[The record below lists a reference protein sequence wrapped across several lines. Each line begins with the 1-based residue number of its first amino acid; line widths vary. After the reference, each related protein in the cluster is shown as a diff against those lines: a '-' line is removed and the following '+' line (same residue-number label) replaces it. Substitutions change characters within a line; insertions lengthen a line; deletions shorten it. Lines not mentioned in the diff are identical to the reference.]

1 MKSKNPNIKF
11 NYLELQNKWNKFW
24 QAQKIYHP
32 DLDSAKN
39 PFYNLMMFPYPS
51 AEGLHVGNM
60 YAFTGSDVFGRFMRM
75 KGKDVFEPIGLDGF
89 GIHSENYA
97 LKIGAHPAK
106 QAEISEKRF
115 YEQLHM
121 IGNAYDFERTVETYK
136 PDYYKWTQW
145 LFIRLF
151 KAGLAEKKKAEVNWC
166 PSCKTTLADEQVI
179 NKLKVK
185 SEKLKVEA
193 SPEVRLGGERGGVCE
208 RCETPVEKKELEQW
222 FFRITIYA
230 DRLLKGLSRIDWS
243 EKVVLAQKNWIG
255 RSEGA
260 RIRFSVLGS
269 QLSANSQSASLLTGQ
284 QKTDKLNTE
293 NRQQKTDNWSI
304 EVFTTRPD
312 TLFGATFMVLSLKHG
327 IVASLLSSKFK
338 VQSSKLEEV
347 REYVE
352 KSKKK
357 TGLGLDAPD
366 KAKEGVFSGLYA
378 INPATNENIP
388 VWISDYVL
396 MEYGTGAIM
405 AVPGHDRRDFEFAKK
420 YELPIKYVLEK
431 PKSADDKIECWD
443 SQGKIIDSGDWT
455 GWDSEKD
462 FHKILNFLE
471 EKKIGKREL
480 RYHLRDWLISR
491 QRYWGAP
498 IPIIYCCNCWES
510 KLKIKNEKLKI
521 EYGKDYIKIDGKEH
535 AIVPVPE
542 KDLPV
547 VLPFVENFKPLGT
560 GVAPLAQDEEFVN
573 TKCPNCDSPAKRETD
588 VCDTF
593 LDSSWYFLRYL
604 ATDSDKVPFPSKSWE
619 NPKSEIRNPKQI
631 FRASSFELRASA
643 KRAVWLPVDM
653 YIGGAEHSVLH
664 LLYARFITKAL
675 FDLNYLDFDEPFT
688 KFRAHGLLIKDSAKM
703 SKSRGNIVN
712 PDEYIASFGADALR
726 CYLMFL
732 GPYEQGG
739 DFRDSGIEGM
749 ERFLKRV
756 KRLVES
762 QSNNVAEQSSIEVK
776 KAVDKAVKGVGEDIE
791 SLRYNTA
798 IAKIMTLTNVL
809 YESRGK
815 ISKDSLKTYILL
827 LAPFAPFMT
836 EELWERLRLSKIDTD
851 KSADIHGSKNSR
863 KSFAWS
869 VHAQPWPKYDEE
881 NITEEIVT
889 IAVQVNGK
897 LRSVLSIKYQV
908 SSREEVESL
917 AREDERVKKYLEG
930 KEIKK
935 VIFVPRKIINFVV
948 NND

>member
-1 MKSKNPNIKF
+1 M
-11 NYLELQNKWNKFW
+11 
-24 QAQKIYHP
+24 
-32 DLDSAKN
+32 
-39 PFYNLMMFPYPS
+39 
-51 AEGLHVGNM
+51 
-60 YAFTGSDVFGRFMRM
+60 
-75 KGKDVFEPIGLDGF
+75 
-89 GIHSENYA
+89 
-97 LKIGAHPAK
+97 
-106 QAEISEKRF
+106 
-115 YEQLHM
+115 
-121 IGNAYDFERTVETYK
+121 
-136 PDYYKWTQW
+136 
-145 LFIRLF
+145 
-151 KAGLAEKKKAEVNWC
+151 
-166 PSCKTTLADEQVI
+166 
-179 NKLKVK
+179 
-185 SEKLKVEA
+185 
-193 SPEVRLGGERGGVCE
+193 
-208 RCETPVEKKELEQW
+208 
-222 FFRITIYA
+222 
-230 DRLLKGLSRIDWS
+230 
-243 EKVVLAQKNWIG
+243 
-255 RSEGA
+255 
-260 RIRFSVLGS
+260 
-269 QLSANSQSASLLTGQ
+269 
-284 QKTDKLNTE
+284 
-293 NRQQKTDNWSI
+293 
-304 EVFTTRPD
+304 
-312 TLFGATFMVLSLKHG
+312 
-327 IVASLLSSKFK
+327 
-338 VQSSKLEEV
+338 
-347 REYVE
+347 
-352 KSKKK
+352 
-357 TGLGLDAPD
+357 
-366 KAKEGVFSGLYA
+366 
-378 INPATNENIP
+378 
-388 VWISDYVL
+388 
-396 MEYGTGAIM
+396 
-405 AVPGHDRRDFEFAKK
+405 
-420 YELPIKYVLEK
+420 
-431 PKSADDKIECWD
+431 
-443 SQGKIIDSGDWT
+443 
-455 GWDSEKD
+455 
-462 FHKILNFLE
+462 
-471 EKKIGKREL
+471 
-480 RYHLRDWLISR
+480 
-491 QRYWGAP
+491 
-498 IPIIYCCNCWES
+498 
-510 KLKIKNEKLKI
+510 
-521 EYGKDYIKIDGKEH
+521 
-535 AIVPVPE
+535 
-542 KDLPV
+542 
-547 VLPFVENFKPLGT
+547 
-560 GVAPLAQDEEFVN
+560 
-573 TKCPNCDSPAKRETD
+573 
-588 VCDTF
+588 
-593 LDSSWYFLRYL
+593 
-604 ATDSDKVPFPSKSWE
+604 
-619 NPKSEIRNPKQI
+619 
-631 FRASSFELRASA
+631 
-643 KRAVWLPVDM
+643 PVDM

-739 DFRDSGIEGM
+739 DFRDSAIEGM